1 MFEIYIGDMML
12 PVAPP
17 KIETEIE
24 NKNTTVTLINDGD
37 IVIPKHR
44 GLMTISMD
52 IVLPNH
58 QYPFAVYNNGFI
70 PAMDFINYFNDLK
83 TNKEAVPV
91 VISRVYQNGTVINQK
106 GGSIRM
112 TLEDYKWTDDTDE
125 GDDNPVSLTL
135 KEAPTW
141 GTTVGKIKTKKTKS
155 GKKKTT
161 VKKTKSR
168 AKKSTKKST
177 YKVQPG
183 DSYWKIAKKKY
194 GDGSLWKTIKKAN
207 GNKSVIH
214 PNDKLVIPARS
225 SAA

>member
-1 MFEIYIGDMML
+1 MFEIYIGDMKL

-24 NKNTTVTLINDGD
+24 NKNETVTLINDGD
-37 IVIPKHR
+37 IVLPKHR

-58 QYPFAVYNNGFI
+58 QYPFAVYDNGFI

-83 TNKEAVPV
+83 ENKEVVPV
-91 VISRVYQNGTVINQK
+91 VISRVYKNGTVINQK

-112 TLEDYKWTDDTDE
+112 TLEDYQWSDDTDE

-141 GTTVGKIKTKKTKS
+141 GTVVGKVKTKTTKS
-155 GKKKTT
+155 GKKKKT
-161 VKKTKSR
+161 VKKKKTR
-168 AKKSTKKST
+168 AKKSTKKTT
-177 YKVQPG
+177 YTVKTN
-183 DSYWKIAKKKY
+183 DSYWKLAKKYY

-214 PNDKLVIPARS
+214 RGDKLVIPARS